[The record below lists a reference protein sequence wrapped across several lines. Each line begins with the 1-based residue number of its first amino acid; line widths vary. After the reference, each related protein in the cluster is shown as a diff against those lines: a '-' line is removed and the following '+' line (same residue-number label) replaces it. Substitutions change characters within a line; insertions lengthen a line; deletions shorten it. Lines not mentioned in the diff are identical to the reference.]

1 MSNFV
6 PPHQN
11 VGANLDHVDHLYLFE
26 AVVKSEILLGQIWTV
41 ASLTPLTM
49 LINLYLFEAVV
60 KSEILLGQ
68 IWDSSG

>member
-41 ASLTPLTM
+41 APLTPLTM

-60 KSEILLGQ
+60 NQKSYRGKNGQ
-68 IWDSSG
+68 